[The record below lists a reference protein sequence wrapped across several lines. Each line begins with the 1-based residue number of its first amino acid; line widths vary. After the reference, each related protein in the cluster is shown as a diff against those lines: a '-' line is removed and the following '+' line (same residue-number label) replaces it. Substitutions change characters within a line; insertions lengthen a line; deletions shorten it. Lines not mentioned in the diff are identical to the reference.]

1 MPTSYQYQLL
11 LVIYMGGAF
20 NILFVAIK
28 AQFTMLPVVAKEV
41 SLKKICMHKKHACYL
56 SLFFELSLIV
66 RLNQKN
72 LSNYPSVEVG

>member
-41 SLKKICMHKKHACYL
+41 SLKKICMHKKHACYI
-56 SLFFELSLIV
+56 S
-66 RLNQKN
+66 
-72 LSNYPSVEVG
+72 